1 MTQEKEA
8 FLDRWSRRKREK
20 PAEQSSE
27 KPSEL
32 PVVQEAREEPAAPL
46 QPVEDLKPDSDF
58 VPFMKPNV
66 DPATRRSAL
75 KKLFADPHFNVAD
88 PFEAYSED
96 YTRSDPIPEK
106 MLKAINRV
114 RDLAVDGPEKVA
126 EQERLA
132 EQAEQAEQ
140 VQQAEQGEGQ
150 AGQAET
156 MKQTEATTQK
166 AEDVPGKQ
174 DA

>member
-1 MTQEKEA
+1 MTEEKEA
-8 FLDRWSRRKREK
+8 FLERWSRLKKEK
-20 PAEQSSE
+20 PAEQ
-27 KPSEL
+27 PSEL
-32 PVVQEAREEPAAPL
+32 PVVQEEKQEVAAPL
-46 QPVEDLKPDSDF
+46 PPVEDLNPDSDF
-58 VPFMKPNV
+58 VPFMKANV

-75 KKLFADPHFNVAD
+75 KKLFTDPHFNVAD

-96 YTRSDPIPEK
+96 YTKSDPIPEK

-126 EQERLA
+126 EKERLA
-132 EQAEQAEQ
+132 EQAEQAER
-140 VQQAEQGEGQ
+140 
-150 AGQAET
+150 AGQAEQA
-156 MKQTEATTQK
+156 KQAEKAELPTQE

>member
-1 MTQEKEA
+1 VSQEKEA
-8 FLDRWSRRKREK
+8 FLDRWSRLKREN
-20 PAEQSSE
+20 PSE
-27 KPSEL
+27 KPSEQ
-32 PVVQEAREEPAAPL
+32 PSDSPAVQVAREEPSAPL
-46 QPVEDLKPDSDF
+46 PPVEDLKPDSDF
-58 VPFMKPNV
+58 VPFMKANV

-96 YTRSDPIPEK
+96 YTKSDTIPEK

-114 RDLAVDGPEKVA
+114 RDLAVDGPQKVA
-126 EQERLA
+126 EKERLA

-140 VQQAEQGEGQ
+140 AEH
-150 AGQAET
+150 AE
-156 MKQTEATTQK
+156 KAEKVDVPEQE

>member
-8 FLDRWSRRKREK
+8 FLDRWSRLKRDK
-20 PAEQSSE
+20 PAEQ
-27 KPSEL
+27 PPEL

-132 EQAEQAEQ
+132 EQAEQA
-140 VQQAEQGEGQ
+140 QQAEQGEQQ
-150 AGQAET
+150 AGQAE
-156 MKQTEATTQK
+156 KVKKPEATTQE
-166 AEDVPGKQ
+166 AEDVPRKQ

>member
-1 MTQEKEA
+1 MTREKEA
-8 FLDRWSRRKREK
+8 FLDRWSRLKREQPEEK
-20 PAEQSSE
+20 PA
-27 KPSEL
+27 
-32 PVVQEAREEPAAPL
+32 VQEAKEEPAAPL

-58 VPFMKPNV
+58 VPFMKPDV

-96 YTRSDPIPEK
+96 YTKSEPIPEK

-126 EQERLA
+126 EKERLAEHA
-132 EQAEQAEQ
+132 EQAEQAEK
-140 VQQAEQGEGQ
+140 VEKAEVP
-150 AGQAET
+150 
-156 MKQTEATTQK
+156 TQE

>member
-1 MTQEKEA
+1 MTEEKEA
-8 FLDRWSRRKREK
+8 FLDRWSRLKKEK
-20 PAEQSSE
+20 PAEQ
-27 KPSEL
+27 PLEL
-32 PVVQEAREEPAAPL
+32 PVVQEAKQEPSAAPL
-46 QPVEDLKPDSDF
+46 QPVEDLNPDSDF

-96 YTRSDPIPEK
+96 YTKSDPIPEK
-106 MLKAINRV
+106 MLKAINRA

-126 EQERLA
+126 EKERLAQQA
-132 EQAEQAEQ
+132 EQAEQAK
-140 VQQAEQGEGQ
+140 QAEKVEVP
-150 AGQAET
+150 
-156 MKQTEATTQK
+156 KQE
-166 AEDVPGKQ
+166 AEDAPGKH